1 MKRDE
6 CRWME
11 KEMDGDGDG
20 QRWIV
25 GSSSCIDDM
34 SFIWGLQ
41 NNHHT
46 RTGEQSKVVT
56 LIKWQLA
63 SVLGERECAT
73 KRNLMMMDCRGTC
86 SRMSCRPS
94 AECTVPLSGQ
104 VRDALRRRVYLQPS
118 GRLRVVLCES
128 RVGPFYY
135 GQIWFTR
142 ELAWS
147 VVAKWGMILV
157 LVLMLRPNNGIMLSH
172 FVSLQQNSKLELC
185 MELYYNAKLQK
196 KSCELCAGNKLNASN
211 ENPKTNSSKC
221 TIHAIKLLTCGKEE
235 RMDGN

>member
-1 MKRDE
+1 MK
-6 CRWME
+6 
-11 KEMDGDGDG
+11 
-20 QRWIV
+20 
-25 GSSSCIDDM
+25 
-34 SFIWGLQ
+34 
-41 NNHHT
+41 
-46 RTGEQSKVVT
+46 
-56 LIKWQLA
+56 
-63 SVLGERECAT
+63 
-73 KRNLMMMDCRGTC
+73 MDCKGTC
-86 SRMSCRPS
+86 SRTSWRPF

-172 FVSLQQNSKLELC
+172 FLLLRQNSDPYGNYAWNYTTMRSYKRRVASYVLEINWMPATRMQKLIVQ
-185 MELYYNAKLQK
+185 NALFM
-196 KSCELCAGNKLNASN
+196 L
-211 ENPKTNSSKC
+211 SS
-221 TIHAIKLLTCGKEE
+221 
-235 RMDGN
+235 R

>member
-6 CRWME
+6 WRWME

-25 GSSSCIDDM
+25 GSSSCINDM
-34 SFIWGLQ
+34 SFMW
-41 NNHHT
+41 N
-46 RTGEQSKVVT
+46 
-56 LIKWQLA
+56 IKWQLA
-63 SVLGERECAT
+63 SVLDKREWET
-73 KRNLMMMDCRGTC
+73 RGDLVMMNCKGIC

-147 VVAKWGMILV
+147 LVAKWGMILV

-211 ENPKTNSSKC
+211 KNAKTNSSKC
-221 TIHAIKLLTCGKEE
+221 TIHAIKPLTCGKEE